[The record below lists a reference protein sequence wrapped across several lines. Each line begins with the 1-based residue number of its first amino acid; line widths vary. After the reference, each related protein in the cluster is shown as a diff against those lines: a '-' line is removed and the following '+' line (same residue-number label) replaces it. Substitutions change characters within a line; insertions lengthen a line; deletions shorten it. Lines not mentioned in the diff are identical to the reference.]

1 MSFPPWPFSSPFL
14 IYPLTTKLKR
24 SKKWPD
30 FIQMFMI
37 PQYPQ
42 GHRLTHVLS
51 MNVLRDPVG
60 KAISSPFYSGKNWG
74 SERVATCLT
83 SRAPALRRKVAPG
96 HPWSRTPH
104 SLGPGGTPEL
114 YLRDSGTPSPKA
126 GKRRLECG
134 SLCLPTAQGDPAP
147 HPLPGP
153 TPSAESQTPEDWT
166 CGALGLCVSAEKSS
180 RSPYLRQVSMATAI
194 RRLVRHIR
202 KCLFTLRHHPGL
214 LWKQSTLALAAN
226 RKKRT
231 N

>member
-1 MSFPPWPFSSPFL
+1 MSFPPGPFSSPFL

-134 SLCLPTAQGDPAP
+134 SLCLPTGRSRPPPPAGPHTLSRVPNTWRLNLWCSRVMRLRRKIVTVTIVTSGFHGNGDTQASPP
-147 HPLPGP
+147 HPEMPFHP
-153 TPSAESQTPEDWT
+153 PSPPWTSVKAE
-166 CGALGLCVSAEKSS
+166 
-180 RSPYLRQVSMATAI
+180 
-194 RRLVRHIR
+194 HISFG
-202 KCLFTLRHHPGL
+202 C
-214 LWKQSTLALAAN
+214 QQ
-226 RKKRT
+226 KKRT

>member
-1 MSFPPWPFSSPFL
+1 MCYQWMFSAIL
-14 IYPLTTKLKR
+14 
-24 SKKWPD
+24 W
-30 FIQMFMI
+30 
-37 PQYPQ
+37 
-42 GHRLTHVLS
+42 
-51 MNVLRDPVG
+51 G
-60 KAISSPFYSGKNWG
+60 KQSHPHFTEGKT
-74 SERVATCLT
+74 EAQRVATCLI
-83 SRAPALRRKVAPG
+83 SCAPALRRKVAPG

-153 TPSAESQTPEDWT
+153 TPSTESQTPQDWT
-166 CGALGLCVSAEKSS
+166 CGTHRLRVSAEKSS
-180 RSPYLRQVSMATAI
+180 RSAYLRQVSMATAI

-202 KCLFTLRHHPGL
+202 KCLFTLLHHPGL

-226 RKKRT
+226 RKSVLIRGTRLGSGKLANSRRRVAPERYPSWGS
-231 N
+231 